1 VKLPDFANQLVTIP
15 ACFTLLNFECNMSA
29 TDDHNLGINV
39 EIVWFDQDVVECQ
52 VRCSNGRFSGVAEI
66 YLSHDDLPKMAA
78 ALKGFP
84 NGPSD
89 VRDLELGTFNPKHAG
104 VRLRCYCRDSAGHAV
119 MEVKLRGDASKGLGE
134 PESVALLFPV
144 EAAAIDSFLT
154 QVRSMDTEQ
163 IGSAALLAMTN

>member
-1 VKLPDFANQLVTIP
+1 MSVTG
-15 ACFTLLNFECNMSA
+15 
-29 TDDHNLGINV
+29 DHTSGIKI

-52 VRCSNGRFSGVAEI
+52 ITCSNGRFSGVAEI
-66 YLSHDDLPKMAA
+66 YLSHDDVPKMVE

-84 NGPSD
+84 SAPGD
-89 VRDLELGTFNPKHAG
+89 FRDLELGTFNPRHADGG

-119 MEVKLRGDASKGLGE
+119 MEVKLRGDACEELGE

-144 EAAAIDSFLT
+144 EAAAIDSFLK

-163 IGSAALLAMTN
+163 IGATAFLAMTN